1 MQHSDVIDFFE
12 TAVLYYEN
20 LPTYGW
26 LSAAGIRPSNTTTF
40 SLSAMQAALT
50 QGFGALPYIGCSGPR
65 YNATSAG
72 NGTMD
77 NGYTQVSEVWY
88 YNHVYGRVQRG
99 QALPVNASVNGGSVS
114 NCAKAA
120 GALHY
125 YMRAPGSDA

>member
-1 MQHSDVIDFFE
+1 
-12 TAVLYYEN
+12 
-20 LPTYGW
+20 
-26 LSAAGIRPSNTTTF
+26 
-40 SLSAMQAALT
+40 
-50 QGFGALPYIGCSGPR
+50 
-65 YNATSAG
+65 
-72 NGTMD
+72 MD